1 MDHDRQ
7 CRLWWMLERWQIV
20 LFWVF
25 RLFGFC
31 NSWHMRIKWQLRLA
45 SVKEAIQVLATLVT
59 EGEGI
64 QAQEQVVI
72 LVLEKLGWRVL
83 FWFGKSRGLWHI

>member
-1 MDHDRQ
+1 
-7 CRLWWMLERWQIV
+7 
-20 LFWVF
+20 
-25 RLFGFC
+25 
-31 NSWHMRIKWQLRLA
+31 MRIKWQLRLA